1 MPSKLFTYSSGGMA
15 APMDIT
21 DAEGGKGKSGSA
33 LSVSRSSVK
42 INKNMRRAMTQP
54 RPAPQVYKTEPAE
67 FRSLVQRLTG
77 TSPPAESSAILT
89 PKPLNPRLQKIA
101 PPPLRPVFSY
111 PTLQQALPQL
121 SPQQQNQISGFNP
134 GPRRSFLNSMSTMAY
149 QNQLSAQRHSNFPV
163 SPLSFSPL
171 PALSPGDHIWANL
184 LNPVESPRTT
194 AMRNLAQSMAGG
206 TRGADS
212 VGSSLPPPTQP
223 QNSNISSMSL
233 PMDFSRFTGSQSPR
247 ISAPFNTSRQEISS
261 DQYGLGNMFGFS
273 GSLSPTPSS
282 LSMDDTFSFPDP
294 DVPRSRYS

>member
-1 MPSKLFTYSSGGMA
+1 MPSKLITYTGVMA
-15 APMDIT
+15 APMDLS
-21 DAEGGKGKSGSA
+21 DAEGGGKGSKGGSA

-77 TSPPAESSAILT
+77 TTPPSESSA
-89 PKPLNPRLQKIA
+89 KPLNPRLQKIA

-134 GPRRSFLNSMSTMAY
+134 GPRRNFLNSMSTMAY
-149 QNQLSAQRHSNFPV
+149 QNQLASQRHSNFPV

-171 PALSPGDHIWANL
+171 PALSPSDHIWANV
-184 LNPVESPRTT
+184 LNPMESPRTV
-194 AMRNLAQSMAGG
+194 AMRNLAQSMSMAGG
-206 TRGADS
+206 TSSRGD
-212 VGSSLPPPTQP
+212 VGSLPPPMQP
-223 QNSNISSMSL
+223 PQDTNLANLSL
-233 PMDFSRFTGSQSPR
+233 PMEFSRFSGPPSPR
-247 ISAPFNTSRQEISS
+247 MSAPFNLPRQDLPT
-261 DQYGLGNMFGFS
+261 DQFGFGSMYGYS
-273 GSLSPTPSS
+273 GPLSPTPSS

-294 DVPRSRYS
+294 DIPKSRYS